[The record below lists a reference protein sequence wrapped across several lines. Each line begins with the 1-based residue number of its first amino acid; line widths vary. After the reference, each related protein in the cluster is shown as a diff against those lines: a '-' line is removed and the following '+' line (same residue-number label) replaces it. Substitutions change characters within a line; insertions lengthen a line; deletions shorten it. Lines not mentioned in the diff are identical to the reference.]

1 MATYKEIKG
10 VTVQT
15 LDEDP
20 VAAGA
25 SWSSGGALNQARMTL
40 AGAGIQTAALG
51 FGGVA
56 TNAPAVGS
64 ANTEEYNGSSWT
76 EVNNLSNDRETAI
89 GVGLYTAALCM
100 GNDPPYSATVESWD
114 GTNWTSGTNLPAP
127 RGYGAAFGTQ
137 TAAIYTG
144 GLTDGD
150 GSVSGSTLY
159 WNGSSWTETGD
170 LNTTRAFLSSS
181 TNGTYTAAIV
191 AGGPLPGGSPVESWN
206 GSSWTEVNELNTARV
221 SAGGGGTQTSGLYFG
236 GFNPTAVSAL
246 TETWDGTNWTESGD
260 LSTARGSNNKG
271 GGGATNTAGI
281 AYGGANAPGSTTP
294 TFVTSTEEFSEPPTT
309 QAKLV
314 EGMLFLSAGTSLKG
328 FGKAAGIPAG
338 TWASGGSLNTARTIG
353 GGFGLTIPTAVCAGG
368 YNPGGWHA
376 LTEEYNGS
384 AFTEVNDMPQATDD
398 MGSGGSLT
406 AGIIFGGD
414 TPPGN
419 TPTNIAL
426 GYDGTNWT
434 TLSSLNTARRSIG
447 GAGVQTS
454 ALAFG
459 GQEPGSASAKTES
472 WDGSSWTETSDLN
485 TARMGVQGAGHSNT
499 AAIGAGGGLDP
510 VINNVEQWDG
520 SSWTE
525 KNNLNT
531 ARSFFAAGG
540 ISTAAL
546 FYGGY
551 VGTPSYTGKTES
563 WNGTSMTEVNDMST
577 GRGSSGALP
586 AGGAVSQ
593 IAAGGNPQPTA
604 SSETFE
610 AEATLSTVTV
620 S

>member
-15 LDEDP
+15 KDEDP
-20 VAAGA
+20 VVNVG
-25 SWSSGGALNQARMTL
+25 SWSSGGDLNNIRY
-40 AGAGIQTAALG
+40 GAFGFGIQTASIAATGSSPPFSPSLTPVVEQYNGTSWTEIADVNQTRNLG
-51 FGGVA
+51 GAAGTVTEGLIFGG
-56 TNAPAVGS
+56 TPGSHNETEDWNGS
-64 ANTEEYNGSSWT
+64 AWT
-76 EVNNLSNDRETAI
+76 EVNNLNTGRQQIS
-89 GVGLYTAALCM
+89 
-100 GNDPPYSATVESWD
+100 GN
-114 GTNWTSGTNLPAP
+114 GTG
-127 RGYGAAFGTQ
+127 
-137 TAAIYTG
+137 TAAIAAAGYT
-144 GLTDGD
+144 
-150 GSVSGSTLY
+150 
-159 WNGSSWTETGD
+159 
-170 LNTTRAFLSSS
+170 
-181 TNGTYTAAIV
+181 TA
-191 AGGPLPGGSPVESWN
+191 N
-206 GSSWTEVNELNTARV
+206 VNNV
-221 SAGGGGTQTSGLYFG
+221 
-236 GFNPTAVSAL
+236 
-246 TETWDGTNWTESGD
+246 ETWDGTNWTETTENN
-260 LSTARGSNNKG
+260 TARRGLFGVGPYTSTIVFGGKVTDTSALAETWNGSAWTEVSDLNQARTLVG
-271 GGGATNTAGI
+271 GSGGSSTDGLAFGGATGPTSGSYANTENWNGTVWTEVADLATARQAG
-281 AYGGANAPGSTTP
+281 ASSGTSTSALYASGTTDGGSTIP
-294 TFVTSTEEFSEPPTT
+294 AQSEEWSFPPPTAAILT
-309 QAKLV
+309 
-314 EGMLFLSAGTSLKG
+314 EGDLFLSGGTTLKG

-368 YNPGGWHA
+368 YNPGGWKA

-499 AAIGAGGGLDP
+499 AAIGAGGGLSP

-540 ISTAAL
+540 VSTDAL

-563 WNGTSMTEVNDMST
+563 WDGTSMTELNDLST

-586 AGGAVSQ
+586 AGGAISQ
-593 IAAGGNPQPTA
+593 IATGGNPQPTA